1 MLPSLSSFLMLFLY
15 FIRKRIRRKRRGRGR
30 RIRRRK
36 EKREKE
42 KKEEK
47 PQGIVVLG
55 HSVQEF
61 GFDSVSHSYEEQ
73 F

>member
-15 FIRKRIRRKRRGRGR
+15 FIRKRIRRRRGRGR